1 MAGIIRSYGLFWS
14 ADNIFWGKGTQPG
27 ALLGVP
33 ARAKTSHPI
42 DFRYQVGI
50 YILYEGHHMI
60 YVGQAGS
67 KKQRLFGRLKRHRKD
82 MLASRWDHFSWFG
95 LQYVMQN
102 GILSTKKEK
111 SGGSVS
117 SILNQIEAVLIAGAE
132 PNLNKQGGRFGRET
146 KRYLQVRDERLGLT
160 HEQMIEELWKQQIML
175 T

>member
-14 ADNIFWGKGTQPG
+14 VDNVFWGSGSNSGT
-27 ALLGVP
+27 LLGVP

-42 DFRYQVGI
+42 DFRYQIGI
-50 YILYEGHHMI
+50 YILYDGHHMI

-67 KKQRLFGRLKRHRKD
+67 KNQRLFGRLKRHRKD
-82 MLASRWDHFSWFG
+82 MLTNRWDHFSWFG
-95 LQYVMQN
+95 LRNVKVS
-102 GILSTKKEK
+102 GALSNEK
-111 SGGSVS
+111 LRAGASIP
-117 SILNQIEAVLIAGAE
+117 SILNHIEAVLIAAAE

-160 HEQMIEELWKQQIML
+160 HKQMIEELWKQQNLL